1 MAFDDL
7 VKIKSY
13 FGLICSKVVL
23 HKAHHV
29 CVLVCNIVQG
39 LMKSL
44 VVVKVADAIHVGEV
58 AVSGVTATAS
68 EAKGVKAESGECDL
82 LS

>member
-1 MAFDDL
+1 MVFDDL

-23 HKAHHV
+23 HEAHHV

-58 AVSGVTATAS
+58 DSSSVCWFVTNDIS
-68 EAKGVKAESGECDL
+68 DEDVVGQV
-82 LS
+82 